1 MIIYTVILDFV
12 QCKLHQYFTLRV
24 VSFLE
29 PSRSLISITMNF
41 ETSKSNQVNRNL
53 KLSSTLKS
61 FNIGLISIV
70 FWGKNLIFSI
80 EVHLIVI
87 NSKMKFVLNIFLTK
101 RTFFF
106 VPVDF
111 FVSTLFNVKF
121 TITNSQHFPIRR
133 L

>member
-70 FWGKNLIFSI
+70 FWGKKSYIFYRS
-80 EVHLIVI
+80 
-87 NSKMKFVLNIFLTK
+87 
-101 RTFFF
+101 TF
-106 VPVDF
+106 D
-111 FVSTLFNVKF
+111 SD
-121 TITNSQHFPIRR
+121 Q
-133 L
+133 